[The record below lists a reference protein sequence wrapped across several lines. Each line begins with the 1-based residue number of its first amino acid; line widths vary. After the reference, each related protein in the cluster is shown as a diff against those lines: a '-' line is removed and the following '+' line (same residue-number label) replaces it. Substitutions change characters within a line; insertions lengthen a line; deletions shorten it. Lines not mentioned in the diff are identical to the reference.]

1 MRIPDLIQPALPT
14 APMETM
20 GLAGT
25 AGASAAAPANRAQV
39 EQAANGFESMFA
51 SMLIKQMRQTL
62 EPDTLFGK
70 DSGDVLGG
78 LFDSFMGQHLA
89 QAGGLGIAALVRQQ
103 LSPPRRP

>member
-1 MRIPDLIQPALPT
+1 MRSLGMTQPALPA
-14 APMETM
+14 APIEML
-20 GLAGT
+20 GLADA
-25 AGASAAAPANRAQV
+25 AGVSAPANRAQV
-39 EQAANGFESMFA
+39 EQAAHGFESMFA

-78 LFDSFMGQHLA
+78 LFDSYLGQHLA

-103 LSPPRRP
+103 LTPPRRT